1 MCQSVG
7 NGTQWSSRRREN
19 LVEPEWATKGSC
31 PYTSLETEPLLAR
44 IPLFV
49 PAKMFC
55 LISRAC
61 YKNARMK
68 LKHILRC
75 FALFVFFLGVESSP
89 AQEKIRIA
97 ISNFSAS
104 YISMH
109 IAQKRGYYAEE
120 GMAVEIIL
128 MAGLTSTRALIGN
141 SVELGSASNPT
152 AAVQGA
158 KLKILMVFND
168 KPPGMLIAQP
178 SIKSV
183 AELRGKRIGGS
194 TVGSLEYGWMKELL
208 PKFGLQLEKDVTFVP
223 VGSTSTRFTALRAGT
238 IDASPLSPP
247 SNFLAQDAG
256 FPVLLRTADHLEDI
270 QASIVATD
278 DRLSRQGEMIRRF
291 MRATVKGNRFYL
303 ANRQEGITAIMEFTR
318 HKDRDLMARVYDDHM
333 KTIARD
339 GTIPE
344 RLQQIVI
351 DRSKRLTG
359 VTREVKTD
367 EIFDFSFIRK
377 AQAEVAQSGWKP

>member
-1 MCQSVG
+1 MNRKSIVCS
-7 NGTQWSSRRREN
+7 
-19 LVEPEWATKGSC
+19 LVLTI
-31 PYTSLETEPLLAR
+31 LLRGA
-44 IPLFV
+44 
-49 PAKMFC
+49 
-55 LISRAC
+55 ISA
-61 YKNARMK
+61 A
-68 LKHILRC
+68 
-75 FALFVFFLGVESSP
+75 AE
-89 AQEKIRIA
+89 EKVRIA

-104 YISMH
+104 YISMY
-109 IAQKRGYYAEE
+109 IANKRGYYAEE
-120 GMAVEIIL
+120 GMSVEIIL

-168 KPPGMLIAQP
+168 KPPGMLMAQP
-178 SIKSV
+178 GIESV
-183 AELRGKRIGGS
+183 GELRGKRLGGS

-278 DRLSRQGEMIRRF
+278 ERLARQGDLVRRF
-291 MRATVKGNRFYL
+291 LRATVKGQRFYL
-303 ANRQEGITAIMEFTR
+303 ANRQDGITAIMEFTR
-318 HKDRDLMARVYDDHM
+318 HKDRELMARVYDDHM

-339 GTIPE
+339 GTISE

-359 VTREVKTD
+359 VTRDVRPE
-367 EIFDFSFIRK
+367 EIFDFSYIRR
-377 AQAEVAQSGWKP
+377 AQLEVTQSGWTP

>member
-1 MCQSVG
+1 MIFKPIACSVAL
-7 NGTQWSSRRREN
+7 TALLS
-19 LVEPEWATKGSC
+19 ATG
-31 PYTSLETEPLLAR
+31 
-44 IPLFV
+44 
-49 PAKMFC
+49 
-55 LISRAC
+55 
-61 YKNARMK
+61 
-68 LKHILRC
+68 
-75 FALFVFFLGVESSP
+75 LGQ
-89 AQEKIRIA
+89 AQEKVRVA

-120 GMAVEIIL
+120 GMIVEIIL

-168 KPPGMLIAQP
+168 KPPGMLVAQP
-178 SIKSV
+178 TIKSV
-183 AELRGKRIGGS
+183 ADLRGKRIGGS

-223 VGSTSTRFTALRAGT
+223 VGSTSTRFTALKAGT

-278 DRLSRQGEMIRRF
+278 DRLARQGDMVRRF
-291 MRATVKGNRFYL
+291 MRATVKGKRYYL
-303 ANRQEGITAIMEFTR
+303 ANRPEGITAIMEFTR
-318 HKDRDLMARVYDDHM
+318 HKDRDLMSRVYDDHM

-359 VTREVKTD
+359 VTRDVRPE

-377 AQAEVAQSGWKP
+377 AQAEVTQSGWKP

>member
-1 MCQSVG
+1 M
-7 NGTQWSSRRREN
+7 
-19 LVEPEWATKGSC
+19 
-31 PYTSLETEPLLAR
+31 
-44 IPLFV
+44 
-49 PAKMFC
+49 
-55 LISRAC
+55 
-61 YKNARMK
+61 MK
-68 LKHILRC
+68 LKVCLITLS
-75 FALFVFFLGVESSP
+75 ALFAVTGLPS
-89 AQEKIRIA
+89 AQEKVRVA

-109 IAQKRGYYAEE
+109 IAQKRGFYAEE
-120 GMAVEIIL
+120 GMVVEIIL

-168 KPPGMLIAQP
+168 KPPGILAAQP
-178 SIKSV
+178 AIKSV
-183 AELRGKRIGGS
+183 AELRGKRVGGS
-194 TVGSLEYGWMKELL
+194 TVGSLEYGWLKELL

-247 SNFLAQDAG
+247 SSFLAQDAG

-278 DRLSRQGEMIRRF
+278 ERLARQGDLVRRF

-318 HKDRDLMARVYDDHM
+318 HKDRELMARVYDDHM

-339 GTIPE
+339 GTISE
-344 RLQQIVI
+344 RLQHIVI

-359 VTREVKTD
+359 VTRDVRPE
-367 EIFDFSFIRK
+367 EIFDFSYLRK
-377 AQAEVAQSGWKP
+377 AQAEVTQSGWTP

>member
-1 MCQSVG
+1 VIDLNTKARKMRRKSLACSLVLAIFL
-7 NGTQWSSRRREN
+7 SS
-19 LVEPEWATKGSC
+19 
-31 PYTSLETEPLLAR
+31 
-44 IPLFV
+44 
-49 PAKMFC
+49 
-55 LISRAC
+55 
-61 YKNARMK
+61 
-68 LKHILRC
+68 
-75 FALFVFFLGVESSP
+75 ALSAA
-89 AQEKIRIA
+89 AQERVRVA

-109 IAQKRGYYAEE
+109 IANKRGFYTEE
-120 GMAVEIIL
+120 GMSVEIIL

-178 SIKSV
+178 GIKSV
-183 AELRGKRIGGS
+183 GELRGKRLGGS

-278 DRLSRQGEMIRRF
+278 ERLARQGDLVRRF
-291 MRATVKGNRFYL
+291 LRATVKGQRFYL
-303 ANRQEGITAIMEFTR
+303 ANRQDGITAIMEFTR
-318 HKDRDLMARVYDDHM
+318 HKDRELMARVYDEHM
-333 KTIARD
+333 KTVARD

-359 VTREVKTD
+359 VTRDVRPE

-377 AQAEVAQSGWKP
+377 AQAEVTQSGWKP

>member
-1 MCQSVG
+1 MKMKS
-7 NGTQWSSRRREN
+7 
-19 LVEPEWATKGSC
+19 LVCAVALAFLLV
-31 PYTSLETEPLLAR
+31 SLESGE
-44 IPLFV
+44 
-49 PAKMFC
+49 
-55 LISRAC
+55 
-61 YKNARMK
+61 
-68 LKHILRC
+68 
-75 FALFVFFLGVESSP
+75 
-89 AQEKIRIA
+89 AQEKVRVA

-120 GMAVEIIL
+120 GMLVEIIL

-168 KPPGMLIAQP
+168 KPPGMLVAQP

-208 PKFGLQLEKDVTFVP
+208 PKFGLQLEKDVIFVP

-256 FPVLLRTADHLEDI
+256 FSVLLRTADHLEDI

-278 DRLSRQGEMIRRF
+278 ERLARQGDMVRRF
-291 MRATVKGNRFYL
+291 MRATVKGKRFYL
-303 ANRQEGITAIMEFTR
+303 AYRAEGISAIMEFTR

-339 GTIPE
+339 GAISE
-344 RLQQIVI
+344 QLQQIVI

-359 VTREVKTD
+359 VIREVGLE

-377 AQAEVAQSGWKP
+377 AQAEVTQSGWKP

>member
-1 MCQSVG
+1 MMKRKLTLCAVA
-7 NGTQWSSRRREN
+7 
-19 LVEPEWATKGSC
+19 LCVA
-31 PYTSLETEPLLAR
+31 LAAAG
-44 IPLFV
+44 P
-49 PAKMFC
+49 
-55 LISRAC
+55 
-61 YKNARMK
+61 
-68 LKHILRC
+68 
-75 FALFVFFLGVESSP
+75 GG
-89 AQEKIRIA
+89 AQDRVRVA
-97 ISNFSAS
+97 VSNFSAS

-120 GMAVEIIL
+120 GMLVEIIL

-168 KPPGMLIAQP
+168 KPPGMLFAQP
-178 SIKSV
+178 GIKSV
-183 AELRGKRIGGS
+183 AELRGKRLGGS

-223 VGSTSTRFTALRAGT
+223 VGSTSTRLTALRAGT
-238 IDASPLSPP
+238 IDAAPLSPP

-256 FPVLLRTADHLEDI
+256 YPVLLRTADHLEDI

-278 DRLSRQGEMIRRF
+278 ERLARQSDLVRRF
-291 MRATVKGNRFYL
+291 MRATVKGQRVYL
-303 ANRQEGITAIMEFTR
+303 ANRQQGITAIMEFTR
-318 HKDRDLMARVYDDHM
+318 HKDRELMARVYDDHM

-359 VTREVKTD
+359 VTRDVRPD
-367 EIFDFSFIRK
+367 EIFDFSYLRS
-377 AQAEVAQSGWKP
+377 AQAEVTQSGWKP

>member
-1 MCQSVG
+1 MKAKYIALWCFLALH
-7 NGTQWSSRRREN
+7 
-19 LVEPEWATKGSC
+19 LV
-31 PYTSLETEPLLAR
+31 YTNCAE
-44 IPLFV
+44 
-49 PAKMFC
+49 
-55 LISRAC
+55 
-61 YKNARMK
+61 
-68 LKHILRC
+68 
-75 FALFVFFLGVESSP
+75 
-89 AQEKIRIA
+89 AQERVRVA

-120 GMAVEIIL
+120 GMIVEIIL

-168 KPPGMLIAQP
+168 KPPGMLVSQP
-178 SIKSV
+178 TIKTV

-194 TVGSLEYGWMKELL
+194 TVGSLEYGWMKEML

-223 VGSTSTRFTALRAGT
+223 VGSTSTRFTAWRART

-256 FPVLLRTADHLEDI
+256 YTVLLRTAEHLEDI

-278 DRLSRQGEMIRRF
+278 ERLARHGEMVRRF
-291 MRATVKGNRFYL
+291 MRATVKGKNYYL
-303 ANRQEGITAIMEFTR
+303 AHREEGITAIMEFTR
-318 HKDRDLMARVYDDHM
+318 HNDRALMARVYGDHM

-351 DRSKRLTG
+351 ERSKRLTG
-359 VTREVKTD
+359 DHPERLETVITGVATISMAVGATSVIPRSSAMESAFRLPLHIRE
-367 EIFDFSFIRK
+367 
-377 AQAEVAQSGWKP
+377 

>member
-1 MCQSVG
+1 MVRLKPIARVVALAAFLSATAVG
-7 NGTQWSSRRREN
+7 Q
-19 LVEPEWATKGSC
+19 
-31 PYTSLETEPLLAR
+31 
-44 IPLFV
+44 
-49 PAKMFC
+49 
-55 LISRAC
+55 
-61 YKNARMK
+61 
-68 LKHILRC
+68 
-75 FALFVFFLGVESSP
+75 
-89 AQEKIRIA
+89 AQEKVRVA

-120 GMAVEIIL
+120 GMIVEIIL

-168 KPPGMLIAQP
+168 KPPGMLVAQP
-178 SIKSV
+178 TIKSV
-183 AELRGKRIGGS
+183 ADLRGKRIGGS

-278 DRLSRQGEMIRRF
+278 ERLARQGDMVRRF
-291 MRATVKGNRFYL
+291 MRATVKGKRYYL
-303 ANRQEGITAIMEFTR
+303 ANRSEGIIAIMEFTR
-318 HKDRDLMARVYDDHM
+318 HKDRDLMSRVYDDHM

-359 VTREVKTD
+359 VTRDVRPE

-377 AQAEVAQSGWKP
+377 AQAEVTQSGWKP